1 MEYIQKSK
9 KLAEK
14 FDHLFFDIVNSSPL
28 SIIITDKDRK
38 IVYVNHFFS
47 QLTGY
52 EYDEVIGENPS
63 ILKSDLTPNQVYREM
78 YTSLENDGKWHGE
91 FKNKKKNGDLYVEY
105 ASISMIYDKENT
117 PYFIAFKQDITEMV
131 NLNRDVYYE

>member
-38 IVYVNHFFS
+38 IVYVKGTSNNY
-47 QLTGY
+47 QL
-52 EYDEVIGENPS
+52 IH
-63 ILKSDLTPNQVYREM
+63 L
-78 YTSLENDGKWHGE
+78 
-91 FKNKKKNGDLYVEY
+91 
-105 ASISMIYDKENT
+105 
-117 PYFIAFKQDITEMV
+117 
-131 NLNRDVYYE
+131 

>member
-63 ILKSDLTPNQVYREM
+63 I
-78 YTSLENDGKWHGE
+78 
-91 FKNKKKNGDLYVEY
+91 
-105 ASISMIYDKENT
+105 
-117 PYFIAFKQDITEMV
+117 
-131 NLNRDVYYE
+131 